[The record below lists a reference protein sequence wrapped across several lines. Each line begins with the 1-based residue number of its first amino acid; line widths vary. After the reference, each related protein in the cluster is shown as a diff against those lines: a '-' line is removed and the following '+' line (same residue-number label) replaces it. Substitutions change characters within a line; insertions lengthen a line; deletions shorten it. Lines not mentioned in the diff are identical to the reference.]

1 MKKENLFGTLGLIAG
16 AALLLATVGALNGG
30 TALSTSVWDAF
41 VTWEKSLLASSFVEA
56 GALLV
61 VVWGIW
67 QAAHG
72 KGFAFLSLTIGII
85 AVAVLGPTVITQMA
99 TATRP
104 AIVATATHPAAAPM
118 TAGKAI

>member
-1 MKKENLFGTLGLIAG
+1 MKKGNFWGTVGLIAG
-16 AALLLATVGALNGG
+16 AFLLLATVGALNGG
-30 TALSTSVWDAF
+30 TALSTSAWDAF
-41 VTWEKSLLASSFVEA
+41 ATWEKGLLSSSFVEA

-72 KGFAFLSLTIGII
+72 KGFSFLSLTIGII
-85 AVAVLGPTVITQMA
+85 AVAVLGPTVITQLA

-104 AIVATATHPAAAPM
+104 ATSITVVHQAPVPVTAHQVV
-118 TAGKAI
+118 

>member
-1 MKKENLFGTLGLIAG
+1 MKKENLWGTVGMIAG
-16 AALLLATVGALNGG
+16 AILLLTTVGALNGG
-30 TALSTSVWDAF
+30 TALSTSAWDAF
-41 VTWEKSLLASSFVEA
+41 VTWEKGLLASSFVEA

-85 AVAVLGPTVITQMA
+85 AIAVLGPTVITQLA

-104 AIVATATHPAAAPM
+104 AIAVTAVHQAAVSM
-118 TAGKAI
+118 TADKAV